1 MPISSKETA
10 PAYIEVGSGSFQDA
24 PSLSKDGN
32 LLDHSRIEFEAELME
47 KLADAVNDTTSKYGL

>member
-1 MPISSKETA
+1 MSKEIA

-32 LLDHSRIEFEAELME
+32 LMDHSKIEFEAELVE
-47 KLADAVNDTTSKYGL
+47 RLADAVNDTPSKTGL